1 MPSYRR
7 ASLPAG
13 MPELLIA
20 CALVAYNALLNRWP
34 PFHGPAY
41 VPMNVAAGFVL
52 VAVAVSGLDLSFD
65 RIGFAGGFAP
75 AVPGLAAGAL
85 LAAPLFFLA
94 RSRSRAH
101 LIADARATP
110 DDVVFRTLVRIPI
123 GTALF
128 EEVLFR
134 GVLLGALLDEGKT
147 IAVAGSAVAFG
158 LWHIEPARL
167 MARMNDRSVTPTIVA
182 TVAVTFVAGIA
193 LAVLRIASGGLAL
206 PVALHGSVNALA
218 NLASRQALRSTF

>member
-1 MPSYRR
+1 
-7 ASLPAG
+7 
-13 MPELLIA
+13 MPELLVA
-20 CALVAYNALLNRWP
+20 CALIAYNAFFNRWP
-34 PFHGPAY
+34 PFHGRAY
-41 VPMNVAAGFVL
+41 VPVNVAAGFVL
-52 VAVAVSGLDLSFD
+52 VGVAVNGLGLSLD
-65 RIGFAGGFAP
+65 RIGFSGGLAPAAPGFA
-75 AVPGLAAGAL
+75 AGVL

-101 LIADARATP
+101 LVADARATP

-128 EEVLFR
+128 EEVVFR
-134 GVLLGALLDEGKT
+134 GVLLGALLDEGRT
-147 IAVAGSAVAFG
+147 IAIVGSAGAFG

-167 MARMNDRSVTPTIVA
+167 MARMNGRPVAPTIVA
-182 TVAVTFVAGIA
+182 TVALTFVAGIA

-206 PVALHGSVNALA
+206 PVALHASVNALA